1 MSFSIAKLFWYSLN
15 PGTLLVLGVCFGTF
29 FLWKGWTRAAQILL
43 TPCALLIL
51 LLSLFD
57 LHQMMARPLEER
69 FPFPD
74 SLGEDIAGIIVLGG
88 ASKGAV
94 SQSRSTHSINDASER
109 LSSFIELGIKFPQA
123 QMVFTGGSGSLLGSQ
138 FKEADLARSFFD
150 SQGFDPERIHFERE
164 SRNTWENAVLSKN
177 MLGEKAL
184 GRWVLITSA
193 THTPR
198 SVGVFRKLGWDVIP
212 YPVDYRTTPGKHE
225 IFTSLSKGL
234 PLFTSAIK
242 EWLGLAYYRMLGH
255 SDELFPAPLK

>member
-1 MSFSIAKLFWYSLN
+1 
-15 PGTLLVLGVCFGTF
+15 
-29 FLWKGWTRAAQILL
+29 
-43 TPCALLIL
+43 LLIL

-57 LHQMMARPLEER
+57 LHQMTARPLEER

-225 IFTSLSKGL
+225 IFTSLSKG
-234 PLFTSAIK
+234 
-242 EWLGLAYYRMLGH
+242 
-255 SDELFPAPLK
+255 